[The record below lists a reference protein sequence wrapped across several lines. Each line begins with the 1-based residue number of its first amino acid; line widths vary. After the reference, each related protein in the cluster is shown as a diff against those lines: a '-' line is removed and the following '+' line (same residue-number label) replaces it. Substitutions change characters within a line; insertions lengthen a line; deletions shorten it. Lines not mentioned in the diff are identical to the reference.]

1 MQGKTQQIP
10 ILLAGLALML
20 IVGYSSAKYN
30 FVVRDDGIPA
40 MKATV
45 DQGILYIFRPFKNLI
60 RIVDCESLNIHFL
73 CPVFFQIRA
82 QTQKTNHHSRPL
94 VDLEVVVVVV
104 VVSTAKQNGTSVE
117 TARTAVMVVV
127 SVNSLLACVLN
138 VLLVEC

>member
-1 MQGKTQQIP
+1 
-10 ILLAGLALML
+10 
-20 IVGYSSAKYN
+20 
-30 FVVRDDGIPA
+30 
-40 MKATV
+40 MK
-45 DQGILYIFRPFKNLI
+45 F
-60 RIVDCESLNIHFL
+60 DCESLNIHFL
-73 CPVFFQIRA
+73 YPVFFQIRA